1 MNRVNIKVMEM
12 TKLLEKAIS
21 ELSKLSDDQQ
31 DSMAQWILDELE
43 DEQRWDTAFENSLP
57 QLEQLAQKALQD
69 YKAGRTQDLNP
80 DDLE

>member
-1 MNRVNIKVMEM
+1 M

-43 DEQRWDTAFENSLP
+43 DEQRWDTAFKNSLP
-57 QLEQLAQKALQD
+57 QLEQLAQKARRD
-69 YKAGRTQDLNP
+69 YEAESLKPNS
-80 DDLE
+80 

>member
-1 MNRVNIKVMEM
+1 M

>member
-1 MNRVNIKVMEM
+1 MEM